1 MSAHPFLEI
10 AQNKIL
16 MITLTVWAIAQCIKV
31 FLGVISERRF
41 DFRWFI
47 GTGGMPSSH
56 TAGSCALATTCGLH
70 LGFDSVI
77 FALAAAFALVTMFD
91 AQGVRRATGQQA
103 QILNQIL
110 EDIYWEGKIEAER
123 LKELVGHTP
132 LQVITGALLG
142 IVMGILLYDVWVVKP
157 SLIQSV

>member
-1 MSAHPFLEI
+1 MPEHPFLDI
-10 AQNKIL
+10 AHNTIL
-16 MITLTVWAIAQCIKV
+16 MITLSVWAVAQCIKV
-31 FLGVISERRF
+31 FLGAIQERRF

-56 TAGSCALATTCGLH
+56 TAGSCALATTCGLK
-70 LGFDSVI
+70 LGFGSET

-110 EDIYWEGKIEAER
+110 EDIYWEGKIEADR

-132 LQVITGALLG
+132 IQVVTGALLG
-142 IVMGILLYDVWVVKP
+142 IFMGILLYEMWVVKA
-157 SLIQSV
+157 V